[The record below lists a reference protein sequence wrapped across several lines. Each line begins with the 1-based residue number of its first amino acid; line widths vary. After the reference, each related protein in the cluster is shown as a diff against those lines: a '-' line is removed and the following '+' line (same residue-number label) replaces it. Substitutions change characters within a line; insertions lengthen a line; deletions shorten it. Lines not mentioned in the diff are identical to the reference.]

1 MILFIH
7 INCSLRYIE
16 GVNRMNISITKAIPD
31 DAEEIINFLKIV
43 GGETDNLTFG
53 SEGLPISTEDE
64 RNYIESLKES
74 TSSVIFIAKKHGK
87 IVGNA
92 SFNRMTRKRMKHR
105 GELGI
110 SVIKAEWGQGIGSM
124 LLQSVIDFAKN
135 TAHADIISLEVRS
148 DNTRAISLYKKYG
161 FEKIGQFKGFFKID
175 GEYIDFDL
183 MNLYL

>member
-1 MILFIH
+1 
-7 INCSLRYIE
+7 
-16 GVNRMNISITKAIPD
+16 
-31 DAEEIINFLKIV
+31 
-43 GGETDNLTFG
+43 
-53 SEGLPISTEDE
+53 
-64 RNYIESLKES
+64 
-74 TSSVIFIAKKHGK
+74 
-87 IVGNA
+87 
-92 SFNRMTRKRMKHR
+92 MKHR